1 MKKIIIIDDEAA
13 SRKLIREYLQEYKD
27 CIIIAEATNG
37 EEAIELVQKLK
48 PDLIFLDVQ
57 MPIFNGFE
65 VLMQL
70 DEIPQVIFATAY
82 DQYALKAFD
91 VHALDYLLKPYT
103 RIRFAKA
110 MEKIPN
116 PDILQ
121 NFTESLVIP
130 TNFTEKFF
138 IQIHQKLLTVSAKD
152 IIYIGAE
159 GDYANLVTQKG
170 KFLSNYGIGVIEPKL
185 NPQNFIRIHRSTIIN
200 LDFIKEIQ
208 KQNSS
213 YDVIMTNGDVLR
225 VSRGYMDKIKERIV

>member
-1 MKKIIIIDDEAA
+1 MKKIIIIDDEYA

-27 CIIIAEATNG
+27 CIIIAEASNG
-37 EEAIELVQKLK
+37 QEAIELIKALS

-57 MPIFNGFE
+57 MPVFNGFE

-103 RIRFAKA
+103 KSRFAKA
-110 MEKIPN
+110 MEKIPK
-116 PDILQ
+116 PEILQ
-121 NFTESLVIP
+121 NFTESLFAP
-130 TNFTEKFF
+130 TTFTEKFF
-138 IQIHQKLLTVSAKD
+138 VQVHQKLFTIDSKD
-152 IIYIGAE
+152 IIFISAE
-159 GDYANLVTQKG
+159 GDYACLVTQKG
-170 KFLSNYGIGVIEPKL
+170 KFLTNFGIGIIEKKL
-185 NPQNFIRIHRSTIIN
+185 NPQDFIRIHRSTIIH
-200 LDFIKEIQ
+200 LAFVKEIQ
-208 KQNSS
+208 KQISS